1 MKVNLNFK
9 ALGKAIMWTG
19 GVMAL
24 AFGVTLLANW
34 LGEGV
39 LGVFY
44 VGFMVTL
51 FYYILKD

>member
-1 MKVNLNFK
+1 MKVNLNLK
-9 ALGKAIMWTG
+9 ALGKAIMYTA
-19 GVMAL
+19 GVVAL

>member
-1 MKVNLNFK
+1 MKLKLDVK
-9 ALGKAIMWTG
+9 ALGKAIMYTA
-19 GVMAL
+19 GVVAL